1 MAYEGFT
8 GRLSKEK
15 QDLHDIKNSAAE
27 FFRVNRIPQE
37 IERALNEL
45 YFHKPEDVHG
55 YLARDPVL
63 VGGCGSGKASASKS
77 SSVTSL
83 RWVHGLSV
91 LQLPDT

>member
-55 YLARDPVL
+55 YLAVAGELSWRL
-63 VGGCGSGKASASKS
+63 VAGARRLRQPMASEALK
-77 SSVTSL
+77 TTPFF
-83 RWVHGLSV
+83 W
-91 LQLPDT
+91 

>member
-55 YLARDPVL
+55 YL
-63 VGGCGSGKASASKS
+63 VGVCFPA
-77 SSVTSL
+77 VTLTHERHLEQS
-83 RWVHGLSV
+83 HAKFC
-91 LQLPDT
+91 